1 MLRNAFRDMKA
12 RMIAA
17 EAKLEEIRSHQ
28 IAFSHTFAQCAVE
41 IRALLLAIFNVVMA
55 THGNISLG
63 LPRQICFDQ
72 PLTLQDAL
80 GKFFPIH
87 REWVHCW
94 EV

>member
-1 MLRNAFRDMKA
+1 
-12 RMIAA
+12 MIAA

-28 IAFSHTFAQCAVE
+28 ITFSNTFGQCAVE
-41 IRALLLAIFNVVMA
+41 IRALLVAILNVVVS
-55 THGNISLG
+55 THGRISFA

-87 REWVHCW
+87 REWIHCW
-94 EV
+94 EVYARSIREGL